1 MHAGIILLYICTI
14 NEDHAMYGD
23 IVLHM
28 CTINNNK
35 LYDVRFLRYG
45 VQWTDFLVI
54 LEHFLLFYLPNNPE
68 NQNFE
73 E

>member
-1 MHAGIILLYICTI
+1 
-14 NEDHAMYGD
+14 
-23 IVLHM
+23 M
-28 CTINNNK
+28 CTINNDK

-45 VQWTDFLVI
+45 VQWADFLVI

-68 NQNFE
+68 NQSFE